1 MKRTTKKL
9 AGKSLEQFLKRFFLS
24 QPEIDAKTAAAL
36 ARAGQDAFSS
46 VRVKALSLARCRRP
60 LPTTASSQPSTGP
73 ATSPPP
79 PPLPGRS
86 PRPPAAI
93 PQQPASS
100 DGENGE
106 TAPFDPYAI
115 GLVPTFQ
122 REGADGL
129 MTRLAEI
136 TAPDQLRKMARAQQV
151 ALPCG
156 IAQGGC
162 RCRRHPRGHRQGRRQ
177 AHRRPPR
184 RGRLTANQLRPAE
197 QPAIIVP
204 DTVCD

>member
-73 ATSPPP
+73 ATAPSTAA
-79 PPLPGRS
+79 PGQES
-86 PRPPAAI
+86 TTPAAI

-136 TAPDQLRKMARAQQV
+136 TAPDQFRKMARAQQV
-151 ALPCG
+151 ALPSELRKEG
-156 IAQGGC
+156 ADADAIREAIVKAVAKRIAD
-162 RCRRHPRGHRQGRRQ
+162 RRAAAG
-177 AHRRPPR
+177 
-184 RGRLTANQLRPAE
+184 
-197 QPAIIVP
+197 
-204 DTVCD
+204 